1 MAIGVETV
9 VASRCPEEAHA
20 GFLVWRDGFHGK
32 VPARRQRFR
41 CVNPQDS
48 TDWHRFTPPVLR
60 AEAHEHRCLDCQ
72 QYVPAHAGP
81 VVPSGYHYLSK
92 VIAGAL
98 VAVAT
103 GRTYSEASQAARHAL
118 GHASGL
124 GQADRK
130 KPYSVNGQLAADWTE
145 VFTDVVVT
153 QPQHWPAVVLLD
165 ATKFWRR
172 VPGGRVDAFTLLF
185 AYGYD
190 VYEGPQEKPPEMDP
204 ADEQARD
211 DGALFGGD
219 PVAADRAVNGRL
231 LRIGLAVEENEASW
245 KAFLS
250 DWSGTPQVA
259 VGDGANGARNA
270 VEALWPSR
278 VLWVRCAYH
287 WKKNLVSAVIS
298 DLVRLTGLPSESAKA
313 QKDRLVVQA
322 RAVFTSTAAF
332 LQFQTS
338 ARKRFGRHAEF
349 AELPASSLVWLQTNS
364 KAALAQLAEADT
376 RPGPQSIGPLE
387 QVIFRTRQQVAGRA
401 QSLRNPVRTQRMLT
415 LLAAG
420 SRYDANVDIWAGL
433 IYAHL
438 AANRSRPALRQ
449 REVTGHT
456 MSELAIPQPKPV
468 VLRAR
473 TKSSP
478 R

>member
-1 MAIGVETV
+1 M
-9 VASRCPEEAHA
+9 
-20 GFLVWRDGFHGK
+20 
-32 VPARRQRFR
+32 
-41 CVNPQDS
+41 NPKDS
-48 TDWHRFTPPVLR
+48 ADWHRFTPPVLR

-81 VVPSGYHYLSK
+81 VVPGLYHYLSK

-103 GRTYSEASQAARHAL
+103 GATYSEASRAARYALDHA
-118 GHASGL
+118 AGL
-124 GQADRK
+124 GAADRK
-130 KPYSVNGQLAADWTE
+130 KPYSGNGQLAADWTE

-165 ATKFWRR
+165 ATKFWR
-172 VPGGRVDAFTLLF
+172 VGPGGKEDAFTLLF

-204 ADEQARD
+204 DAQQARD
-211 DGALFGGD
+211 DGAPFGDDD
-219 PVAADRAVNGRL
+219 PVEADRAVNGRI
-231 LRIGLAVEENEASW
+231 LRIGLAVKENEASW

-250 DWSGTPQVA
+250 DWTGVPQVA

-270 VEALWPSR
+270 VEALWPGR
-278 VLWVRCAYH
+278 VMWVRCAYH
-287 WKKNLVSAVIS
+287 WKKNLVAAVIS
-298 DLVRLTGLPSESAKA
+298 DLVRLTGLTSESEEV
-313 QKDRLVVQA
+313 QKDELLAQA
-322 RAVFTSTAAF
+322 RAVFASTAAF
-332 LQFQTS
+332 LQFQAA
-338 ARKRFGRHAEF
+338 ARKRFARQAEF
-349 AELPASSLVWLQTNS
+349 AELPASSLVWLRTNS
-364 KAALAQLAEADT
+364 RAALAQLAEADT

-433 IYAHL
+433 IYTHL
-438 AANRSRPALRQ
+438 AANGSRPALRQ
-449 REVTGHT
+449 REVAGHT
-456 MSELAIPQPKPV
+456 MSELATPQPKPV

-473 TKSSP
+473 AKSSP

>member
-92 VIAGAL
+92 VVAGAL

-124 GQADRK
+124 GPADRT

-211 DGALFGGD
+211 DGALFGDD

-259 VGDGANGARNA
+259 VGDGAHGARNA
-270 VEALWPSR
+270 VEALWPGR
-278 VLWVRCAYH
+278 VLWVRCACH

-438 AANRSRPALRQ
+438 AANHSRPALRQ

>member
-81 VVPSGYHYLSK
+81 VVPS
-92 VIAGAL
+92 
-98 VAVAT
+98 
-103 GRTYSEASQAARHAL
+103 
-118 GHASGL
+118 
-124 GQADRK
+124 
-130 KPYSVNGQLAADWTE
+130 
-145 VFTDVVVT
+145 
-153 QPQHWPAVVLLD
+153 
-165 ATKFWRR
+165 
-172 VPGGRVDAFTLLF
+172 VDAFTLLF

-270 VEALWPSR
+270 VEALWPGR

-438 AANRSRPALRQ
+438 AANHSRPALRQ